1 MLISAEWQEIIKAI
15 VLSLQSFLK
24 KVNIIIMIRKK
35 ENAAY
40 VNGVLKNELKDNHI
54 CSSHDNCESWGGW

>member
-54 CSSHDNCESWGGW
+54 CPSHDNCESWGGW

>member
-1 MLISAEWQEIIKAI
+1 MLISAERQEIIKAI

-40 VNGVLKNELKDNHI
+40 VNGVLKNELKDGHV
-54 CSSHDNCESWGGW
+54 CPSHDNCESWGGW